1 MVFPSPFRGS
11 YFSMIEMSKL
21 NLKAVKEFPSPFRG
35 SYFSIRL
42 INWYIFSNLMFPSP
56 SRGSYFSMWKI
67 LILQSQWNSVSVPF
81 TGILFLNL
89 VIILTDYSKVYNV
102 SVPFTGFLFLNNLMI
117 VRTTNG
123 ISCFRPLSGDLIS
136 QCVVRGW
143 KYELAEV
150 SVPFPGILF
159 LNDSKWVFDESTTV
173 WFPSPSRGSY
183 FSISF

>member
-1 MVFPSPFRGS
+1 M
-11 YFSMIEMSKL
+11 
-21 NLKAVKEFPSPFRG
+21 FPSPFRG
-35 SYFSIRL
+35 SYFSIKD
-42 INWYIFSNLMFPSP
+42 F
-56 SRGSYFSMWKI
+56 
-67 LILQSQWNSVSVPF
+67 LQELEYYEPVSVPF
-81 TGILFLNL
+81 PGI
-89 VIILTDYSKVYNV
+89 
-102 SVPFTGFLFLNNLMI
+102 LFLNNLMI

-173 WFPSPSRGSY
+173 WFPSPFRGSY
-183 FSISF
+183 FSMN

>member
-1 MVFPSPFRGS
+1 
-11 YFSMIEMSKL
+11 
-21 NLKAVKEFPSPFRG
+21 
-35 SYFSIRL
+35 
-42 INWYIFSNLMFPSP
+42 
-56 SRGSYFSMWKI
+56 
-67 LILQSQWNSVSVPF
+67 
-81 TGILFLNL
+81 
-89 VIILTDYSKVYNV
+89 
-102 SVPFTGFLFLNNLMI
+102 MI

-173 WFPSPSRGSY
+173 WFPSPFRGSY
-183 FSISF
+183 FSILLVITFTKQAATRFRPLPGDLISQFRKGDL